1 MPGTWRARVIQARLE
16 AEGIEAAVEEKSLF
30 ELADE
35 DRHAA
40 LDAMVQLGAEPP
52 FVLVEGELACSEG
65 IDTQAIVE
73 VARRVAGVA

>member
-40 LDAMVQLGAEPP
+40 LDAMVRHGAEPS
-52 FVLVEGELACSEG
+52 FVLVGRELACSGG
-65 IDTQAIVE
+65 IDMQSIVE
-73 VARRVAGVA
+73 VARRVAGAG

>member
-1 MPGTWRARVIQARLE
+1 MIQARLE
-16 AEGIEAAVEEKSLF
+16 TEGIEAAVDERGLF

-40 LDAMVQLGAEPP
+40 LDAMVAFGAEPP
-52 FVLVEGELACSEG
+52 FVLVGGELACSGG
-65 IDTQAIVE
+65 IDTHAIVE